1 MTSHTS
7 TPPTPS
13 FFEGYF
19 IVLLSQKDQKVGS
32 CDSPF
37 RLKQCRSASLPLA
50 VLLFLH
56 NPAPSLQPPPAAL
69 RLGSPHRPRR
79 GVGKYGYCIIFTKLA
94 LLDYI
99 FCFLAVVLIP
109 HSCVRQRTKN
119 RLPAKETDAD
129 GFSAIHQKI

>member
-1 MTSHTS
+1 MTSHAS
-7 TPPTPS
+7 TPRTPHS
-13 FFEGYF
+13 LRGYF
-19 IVLLSQKDQKVGS
+19 IVLLSQKDQNVGS
-32 CDSPF
+32 CDSPH
-37 RLKQCRSASLPLA
+37 A
-50 VLLFLH
+50 
-56 NPAPSLQPPPAAL
+56 
-69 RLGSPHRPRR
+69 PHRPRR
-79 GVGKYGYCIIFTKLA
+79 GVGMYGHCIIFTKLA